1 MTLDT
6 KTSGLTSKPFAIPRR
21 YPRHDPVHSNWVTE
35 FAAAVHGVVEKAEVH
50 FENEEELVFPL
61 AAQLLDAVTL
71 DCIEAEITALDRRC
85 LQ

>member
-1 MTLDT
+1 
-6 KTSGLTSKPFAIPRR
+6 
-21 YPRHDPVHSNWVTE
+21 
-35 FAAAVHGVVEKAEVH
+35 VVEKAEVH

-71 DCIEAEITALDRRC
+71 DRIEAEITALDRRC